1 MPRHLVHQEYP
12 ERMALGGSEKGFQ
25 GAQNK
30 NSRRR
35 SWYSYRIVSPEKYMK
50 ALHLEDAGFFIISSY
65 TTPMR
70 QDTLVFLLKPETEE
84 ILLAMKKRGFGEG
97 KFNGVGGKVTP
108 GEMILA
114 AAVREAKEEIGVDIN
129 PVDLVKVAELRFTF
143 EGKPDWSIHCH
154 TVFCT
159 K

>member
-1 MPRHLVHQEYP
+1 
-12 ERMALGGSEKGFQ
+12 
-25 GAQNK
+25 
-30 NSRRR
+30 
-35 SWYSYRIVSPEKYMK
+35 MK